1 MDRALR
7 GRVGSG
13 PDGPGLDGIGREPIV
28 RDFDLNLIRTFVLL
42 YETRSVT
49 ATAEALHVTQPTV
62 SYGLQKLRR
71 RFGDE
76 LFRRTGA
83 GLAPTTT
90 ARALYE
96 PLHSAVTEIETTL
109 SGAHSFDPATARAAF
124 TVCLS
129 DLGEV
134 ALLPRLMAA
143 LPRRAPGAT
152 LSVRPLDIGGAE
164 DQLGRGEIDAF
175 IASPPL
181 GSQRVERIPL
191 FSEGYVAVVARD
203 HPRLRG
209 AAVSLAALGAE
220 RHVTVSGPAG
230 HDGPRRALEAH
241 GLLHRVALELTR
253 FAGLPY
259 LVQDSELV
267 AMAPRLVG
275 RMFAADHRVRLVE
288 LPFDVEAAQV
298 SVYARHAHAR
308 TPAQRWLVDFMRE
321 SLVDATRA

>member
-1 MDRALR
+1 M
-7 GRVGSG
+7 
-13 PDGPGLDGIGREPIV
+13 
-28 RDFDLNLIRTFVLL
+28 RDFDLNLVRTFVLL

-49 ATAEALHVTQPTV
+49 ATAEAMHVTQPTV

-71 RFGDE
+71 RFADE

-90 ARALYE
+90 ARALYA
-96 PLHSAVTEIETTL
+96 PLHSALSEIEAAV
-109 SGAHSFDPATARAAF
+109 SGVRLFDPATARAAF

-134 ALLPRLMAA
+134 ALLPRVMAA
-143 LPRRAPGAT
+143 LPRHAPGAT
-152 LSVRPLDIGGAE
+152 LTVRHLDVAQVT

-175 IASPPL
+175 IATPPL
-181 GSQRVERIPL
+181 GSPRVARIPL
-191 FSEGYVAVVARD
+191 FSEGYVAVAARD

-209 AAVSLAALGAE
+209 HAVDLAGLGAE
-220 RHVTVSGPAG
+220 RHITVSGPAG

-241 GLLHRVALELTR
+241 GLLHRVALDVTR

-259 LVQDSELV
+259 LVQDSELI
-267 AMAPRLVG
+267 AMAPRLVA
-275 RMFAADHRVRLVE
+275 RMFAADHRVRLLE
-288 LPFDVEAAQV
+288 LPFDIEPAQV

-308 TPAQRWLVDFMRE
+308 TPAQHWLVDFLRDT
-321 SLVDATRA
+321 LVDAVAD